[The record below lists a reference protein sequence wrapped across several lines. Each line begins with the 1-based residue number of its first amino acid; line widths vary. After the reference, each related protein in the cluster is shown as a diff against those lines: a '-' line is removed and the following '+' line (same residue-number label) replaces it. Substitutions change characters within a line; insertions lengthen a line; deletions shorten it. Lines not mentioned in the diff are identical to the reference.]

1 MITCLIIHE
10 FLRRKINIIGAGIS
24 GLSAGC
30 YLQKIGFE
38 TQIFEKHSLAG
49 GLCTGWK
56 RNGYTINCSSHW
68 IMGSDKGSSFYKM
81 WSEIIDM
88 KSIPFHNH
96 DLKYDLELKT
106 NTDKYGSKI
115 FHFYTNLDKL
125 EKYLI
130 DIAPEDSEIIQTF
143 IKKVRVFQ
151 NYDLPPI
158 PQENSFLKAT
168 IEGMKMARYFP
179 VLKLIREWNKE
190 TNFTFA
196 TKLKNPFL
204 KESFQLL
211 YDDDEV
217 KMLVFALPLAF
228 YDSKSA
234 GYPIGGSL
242 TLVNKLEE
250 TYKSLGGKI
259 NFNSDI
265 QKIIIENNQAT
276 GIQYNENKVDNSD
289 LTISTADWY
298 FTLFNALEG
307 KYITKTTTAL
317 KNQEKLK
324 TFFSVVMFS
333 IGINKDLGYL
343 PHFFR
348 FPLETEI
355 TSPDGTKYQRF
366 EVHIYNYDKTLA
378 PEGKTLMS
386 ICFYTNN
393 GEFWINQRE
402 NDIENYKKLKNEF
415 AEIVLQNLEKKIGI
429 NTEMIDMLDI
439 ATPATFLRYTNN
451 WQGSTQGWM
460 PGKNFMAS
468 PPVKLKIKGLN
479 NFYYASHWNT
489 PGGGIPVALK
499 IGRDVTRLICKEN
512 NIKFKTK

>member
-1 MITCLIIHE
+1 LKT
-10 FLRRKINIIGAGIS
+10 KINIIGAGIS

-30 YLQKIGFE
+30 YLQKNGFE
-38 TQIFEKHSLAG
+38 TQIFEKSSSAG

-68 IMGSDKGSSFYKM
+68 IMGSAKGSSFYKM
-81 WSEIIDM
+81 WSEIIDIS
-88 KSIPFHNH
+88 SIPFHNH

-106 NTDKYGSKI
+106 NCDKYGSKI
-115 FHFYTNLDKL
+115 FHFYTNLCKL
-125 EKYLI
+125 EEYLI
-130 DIAPEDSEIIQTF
+130 DIAPEDTKQIQTF

-158 PQENSFLKAT
+158 PQENSFLKST
-168 IEGMKMARYFP
+168 IEGIKMAKYLP

-196 TKLKNPFL
+196 AKLKNPFL
-204 KESFQLL
+204 RESFELL

-242 TLVNKLEE
+242 TLVNKLVEA
-250 TYKSLGGKI
+250 YKSLGGKI
-259 NFNSDI
+259 NYNSEI
-265 QKIIIENNQAT
+265 KKIVIENNQAK
-276 GIQYNENKVDNSD
+276 GIILNDETVFNSNI
-289 LTISTADWY
+289 TISTADWY
-298 FTLFNALEG
+298 YTIFNALEG
-307 KYITKTTTAL
+307 KYINKTLLSL
-317 KNQEKLK
+317 KKQEKLK

-333 IGINKDLGYL
+333 LGINKDLSDL

-355 TSPDGTKYQRF
+355 TSPDGTKYKRF

-378 PEGKTLMS
+378 PEGKTLIS

-393 GEFWINQRE
+393 GDFWINHRVKNIEKYKSLKLNFAETVFDILDEKVRIQKA
-402 NDIENYKKLKNEF
+402 DIE
-415 AEIVLQNLEKKIGI
+415 
-429 NTEMIDMLDI
+429 MIDI

-460 PGKNFMAS
+460 PGNNFLAK
-468 PPVKLKIKGLN
+468 PPVKLTLKGLK

-499 IGRDVTRLICKEN
+499 IGREVARLICKKN
-512 NIKFKTK
+512 NIKFTAL